1 MEVIN
6 LLMLFNSSP
15 LSPLTIFLANQYAQT
30 CRMILIIVFHSIIR
44 RLYLAPSVNAYF
56 PIAYIMNYRENR
68 LELPILR
75 MRIKRTIHDHYAPL
89 KRDARFQERNN
100 VFIMSFFILADY
112 ETKKKRNEKVLNFG
126 LERILQ
132 IKRTDLEP
140 R

>member
-89 KRDARFQERNN
+89 KRDARFQEREQCFHN
-100 VFIMSFFILADY
+100 VSFHPGHWPITKRRRK
-112 ETKKKRNEKVLNFG
+112 ETRRFLISDWKEYSR
-126 LERILQ
+126 
-132 IKRTDLEP
+132 
-140 R
+140 

>member
-89 KRDARFQERNN
+89 KRDAPVSKSANN
-100 VFIMSFFILADY
+100 VFIMSFFILDTGRLRN
-112 ETKKKRNEKVLNFG
+112 EEEKKREG
-126 LERILQ
+126 S
-132 IKRTDLEP
+132 
-140 R
+140 